1 MDITTHT
8 ERERQSPGCEGG
20 VSKDDVILGDDD
32 DDDGELLV
40 AVEDEQSVRLLL
52 LLLPAL
58 PHQGTE
64 TTPPSRYMYKLLL

>member
-40 AVEDEQSVRLLL
+40 AVEEVAPGTMQRSCWKAAPCVR
-52 LLLPAL
+52 
-58 PHQGTE
+58 
-64 TTPPSRYMYKLLL
+64 